1 CSFHV
6 HRILG
11 RELYTKSVR
20 TASVNERI
28 KSILQSSR
36 TSVER
41 GPRSAKT
48 LRLRTIARNTRT
60 LSRKETQSLDHRHV
74 PPSRVAPSPPAKRL
88 PCAWRCAKCDR
99 KDRPPFPCG
108 RHRICPA
115 MLPSPWR
122 LNRLRD

>member
-36 TSVER
+36 TSAER

-60 LSRKETQSLDHRHV
+60 LSRKETQSLLTTAMCRLRASLHLLRRNVFLVRGDVPNVTERIDHRSHA
-74 PPSRVAPSPPAKRL
+74 VAIEFVL
-88 PCAWRCAKCDR
+88 QC
-99 KDRPPFPCG
+99 FL
-108 RHRICPA
+108 HRGA
-115 MLPSPWR
+115 
-122 LNRLRD
+122 